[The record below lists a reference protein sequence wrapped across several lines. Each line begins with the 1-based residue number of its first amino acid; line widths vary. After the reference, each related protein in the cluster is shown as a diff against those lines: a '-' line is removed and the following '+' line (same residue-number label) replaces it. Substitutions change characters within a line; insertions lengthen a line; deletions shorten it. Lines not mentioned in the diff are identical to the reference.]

1 MINLHSQDDASSSMP
16 IDTNM
21 TSGASAPD
29 VFTSN
34 GIVKS
39 LANTQR
45 KCHIIADSC
54 ADFSLQKFAT
64 LGIDCICFPYRVD
77 GEEYLDDMYQSTT
90 PEQFYE
96 RIQEAQEISTAAVSP
111 GRYFEIFEDALKGG
125 KPVIYV
131 GFTGGLSSAISNA
144 FMAQEMIKAKYPD
157 PELYVFDNLLPSMS
171 AELLVIEM
179 CKKADEGMEA
189 KDLYEWALDA
199 RYHIRGVFTLDSFD
213 FLARGGRIPS
223 SAAHTSQVLDIKPE
237 LSYDLSGS
245 LTLRGVHRGRKRALR
260 ALANFVAERWDRN
273 PDHPMA
279 IGCAGSIKDGQ
290 ALEALLRKEP
300 GMENIEIIISPIS
313 PVLGCHVG
321 PGMVGVSFWTSDRR
335 EKKSI
340 ADKLSSKVKSLAKD
354 QPRTLCLNK
363 ED

>member
-1 MINLHSQDDASSSMP
+1 MINLNSQDDVSSSMP
-16 IDTNM
+16 VDTNK
-21 TSGASAPD
+21 TSGTCVPG
-29 VFTSN
+29 VFVSN
-34 GIVKS
+34 GIAKS
-39 LANTQR
+39 PAHAER

-54 ADFSLQKFAT
+54 ADFSVEKFAT

-77 GEEYLDDMYQSTT
+77 GEEYLDDMYQTAS

-96 RIQEAQEISTAAVSP
+96 RIQTAQELSTAAVSP
-111 GRYFEIFEDALKGG
+111 GRYFEIFEQALEGG

-144 FMAQEMIKAKYPD
+144 HMAQDMIRAKYPD
-157 PELYVFDNLLPSMS
+157 AELYVFDNLLPSMS

-179 CKKADEGMEA
+179 CRKADEGMSA
-189 KDLYEWALDA
+189 RDLYEWALES
-199 RYHIRGVFTLDSFD
+199 RYFIRGVFTLDSFD

-245 LTLRGVHRGRKRALR
+245 LTLRGVHRGRKRSLK
-260 ALANFVAERWDRN
+260 ALAHFVAERWDKN
-273 PDHPMA
+273 PNHPIA
-279 IGCAGSIKDGQ
+279 IGCAGCMREGK
-290 ALEALLRKEP
+290 ALEALLRQIP
-300 GMENIEIIISPIS
+300 GMDNVEIILSSIS

-335 EKKSI
+335 EKKSV

-354 QPRTLCLNK
+354 QPRTLCTNK
-363 ED
+363 EV